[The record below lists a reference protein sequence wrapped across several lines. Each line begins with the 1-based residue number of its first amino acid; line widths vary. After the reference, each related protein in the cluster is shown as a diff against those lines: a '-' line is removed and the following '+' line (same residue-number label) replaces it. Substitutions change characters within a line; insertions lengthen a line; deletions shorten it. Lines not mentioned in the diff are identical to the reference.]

1 MTGALAI
8 FRISAAMRGNRII
21 YWLGRIPLIR
31 RAVSDELYR
40 AAEGKLAL
48 TCVLCLWRAV
58 KALAGKFLYLGV
70 LFLLPLYFLLGS
82 TWEGLASRGFGP
94 FCFMLLPMSYF
105 AGVLVQPKAVEPSQ
119 LKFTCV
125 RMMAM
130 DARRYQLLAGLGHH
144 LAMFVTFTP
153 ALMTAAVLLGQGA
166 WTGALLSVELAAAR
180 LIGEWLHVLL
190 YDKTG
195 KTLGANVLYIVFMCM
210 GAVYAAY
217 IPAIILLSLGRWA
230 ALAPQGVLLSP
241 VFAGVLL
248 LLGAVCAAALIRYP
262 NYYRLALDTSRPE
275 QISRELARKKAGN
288 AQFRDVELRESD
300 LTAGADSALT
310 GWPYLQSLF
319 FRRHRRLLYKPVKIV
334 LVILGCVTAVG
345 AAVLLFFRGEETAR
359 VFSAVPMALPYCVF
373 FLYLMDNSVGTRIT
387 KAMFYNCDVALLRY
401 GWYRGSQAVLRNF
414 SLRFVQ
420 LCAVNLALS
429 AGVCVMFTVLTL
441 CAGGRPA
448 IGGYLAFLAALLCR
462 PQPGHVLPAPALHL
476 RPPDEKPL
484 LRHRQLH
491 RLRPLLRLQPDPQ
504 HPLLV
509 RPAGAGGDGGLLRR
523 HPAAGVPARAQNLPG
538 EVSAAP
544 PCPLRR
550 LPSRRRPRA
559 AFLSGRGAS
568 PPPGQRCGCHAP
580 SFPLRRP
587 ALSRLAF
594 LR

>member
-448 IGGYLAFLAALLCR
+448 IGGYLAFLAALLCL
-462 PQPGHVLPAPALHL
+462 GVFFAVHSLGMYYL
-476 RPPDEKPL
+476 
-484 LRHRQLH
+484 
-491 RLRPLLRLQPDPQ
+491 LQPFTSDLQMKNPFFVIVNSVVYGLCYACSQ
-504 HPLLV
+504 IRSTPSWFALLV
-509 RPAGAGGDGGLLRR
+509 LAVTVAYSAVILLL
-523 HPAAGVPARAQNLPG
+523 VYLRAPKTFR
-538 EVSAAP
+538 VK
-544 PCPLRR
+544 
-550 LPSRRRPRA
+550 
-559 AFLSGRGAS
+559 
-568 PPPGQRCGCHAP
+568 
-580 SFPLRRP
+580 
-587 ALSRLAF
+587 
-594 LR
+594 